1 MSVETT
7 ELVQPAG
14 GAAPAASAAPL
25 CPSCAKPL
33 PAGVDRCPSCGIAVG
48 EHVRCVHCR
57 ALADVE
63 AAAEVRFVC
72 RVCGGVRIP
81 IDDATIAKSA
91 TQIELL
97 KRASI
102 ARSASNIWRIVAAVV
117 AVFGLGSVLVLL
129 LVISVANPDTP
140 AAAMAGVAACIP
152 FAFAALAFRKSRV
165 HHAEI
170 ARIVDAAWMAAATD
184 IARARGGIIDAA
196 TFAKLTRA
204 SASAAEQILA
214 RMSSQNVFTSTE
226 WPGGTVQYKLLDTSD
241 AAPHLAAGS

>member
-7 ELVQPAG
+7 QLVQP
-14 GAAPAASAAPL
+14 AAPAASAASL
-25 CPSCAKPL
+25 CPGCAKPL

-57 ALADVE
+57 TLADIE

-81 IDDATIAKSA
+81 IDDAMIAKSA

-97 KRASI
+97 KRATI

-129 LVISVANPDTP
+129 LVISVANPDT
-140 AAAMAGVAACIP
+140 AAAVMAGIAACIP

-165 HHAEI
+165 HHADI
-170 ARIVDAAWMAAATD
+170 ARLVDAAWMAAATD
-184 IARARGGIIDAA
+184 IARARGGVIDAT
-196 TFAKLTRA
+196 TFARLTRA
-204 SASAAEQILA
+204 SESAAEQILA
-214 RMSSQNVFTSTE
+214 RMSSQNVFTTTA
-226 WPGGTVQYKLLDTSD
+226 WPGGTVQYKLL
-241 AAPHLAAGS
+241 AEGEPRLADGS